1 MFTSAVGG
9 VVVGAA
15 GAADASSA
23 ETADYRMD
31 VTGTLTTGDWYVD
44 RFGYHDNYTFY
55 GESGDN
61 VTAALRQTVG
71 EDENVQ
77 ELQLWLVA
85 PSGEIETSESL
96 RLKYDPYQNISVDTA
111 LDETGTYTLVAGTTN
126 DDPNFDYRLRLRER
140 LATADTVAYGDRVD
154 GAVTATDAF
163 SDGAGT
169 GGDDLPV
176 LRGYH
181 DVYAFDGV
189 EGDNVTAELRQTVGE
204 DETAE
209 RLVLKMIA
217 PSGEVE
223 TVEQLDIEYDPYQNI
238 SVDTSLDET
247 GTYRLV
253 VTGGTVTGTFDYELR
268 FHRPFEPNEAIAYG
282 DRVSGAITKSDAF
295 SVYSG
300 SDRDDIP
307 VLEGYHDVY
316 TFEGEVGENV
326 TAELR
331 QTTGTDE
338 PAEPILLKLVGPDGG
353 IEAVD
358 QHDLEYDAYQN
369 VSVDTSL
376 DANGTYRLVVSSAR
390 VTDTF
395 DYELRFHRP
404 FEPNEAIAY
413 GDRVSGAITK
423 SDAFSVYS
431 GSDRDDIPVLEGYH
445 DVYTFEGEV
454 GDNVTAELRQTTGTD
469 EPAEPI
475 LLKLVGPDGGI
486 EAVDQHDLEYDAY
499 QNVSVDTSLDAN
511 GTYRLVVTSARVT
524 DTFDYQ
530 LRLHR
535 SLATGDSLAYGDR
548 VSGAITKSDAFSV
561 YSGSD
566 RDDIPVLEGY
576 HDIYTFEGEVGE
588 NVTAELRQTTGTDEP
603 AEPILLKLVAPSGEV
618 EAVEQHDLEYDPN
631 LNISLDSS
639 LDETGIYRLV
649 VTSAEVTD
657 TFDYRLR
664 LHERLATNETL
675 AYGDRVTG
683 AVTTADDFSDVDG
696 TDDGLPTLD
705 GYHDVYA
712 VEGEAGENVSA
723 VLEQTGSGSAEAI
736 TLKLVAPSGD
746 LEAVDQYDLQYD
758 SDNSVGVDTALEET
772 GRYKLVVEGIQ
783 LTDTFEYALNV
794 TGPAPEPTTPPTAAL
809 SVSPA
814 TATVGETVTFE
825 AEAST
830 DTDGSVV
837 EYAWDFDGD
846 GTVDRTTTTAT
857 VTHDYGASGDYAAS
871 VTVTDGDGLTDSTS
885 ETVTVEAANQI
896 PDDAVY
902 EPGSVA
908 AEFDADTDG
917 RISIGELATAA
928 ETFASGELRISGLA
942 TIAEA
947 FAAS

>member
-1 MFTSAVGG
+1 LSGSDPFVTISCPGRTDSVSLLVVLLVFTSAAGG
-9 VVVGAA
+9 VVVGTAD
-15 GAADASSA
+15 AADASSA

-31 VTGTLTTGDWYVD
+31 VSGTLTTGDWYVD

-77 ELQLWLVA
+77 ELRLWLVA
-85 PSGEIETSESL
+85 PSGEIEASESL
-96 RLKYDPYQNISVDTA
+96 RLKYDSYRNISVDTA
-111 LDETGTYTLVAGTTN
+111 LDETGTYTLVAGTTS

-140 LATADTVAYGDRVD
+140 LATADTVAYGDRID

-223 TVEQLDIEYDPYQNI
+223 TVEQLDLEYDPYQNI

-282 DRVSGAITKSDAF
+282 DRIDGAVTKADAF

-300 SDRDDIP
+300 D
-307 VLEGYHDVY
+307 
-316 TFEGEVGENV
+316 
-326 TAELR
+326 
-331 QTTGTDE
+331 
-338 PAEPILLKLVGPDGG
+338 
-353 IEAVD
+353 
-358 QHDLEYDAYQN
+358 
-369 VSVDTSL
+369 
-376 DANGTYRLVVSSAR
+376 
-390 VTDTF
+390 
-395 DYELRFHRP
+395 
-404 FEPNEAIAY
+404 
-413 GDRVSGAITK
+413 
-423 SDAFSVYS
+423 
-431 GSDRDDIPVLEGYH
+431 DRDDIPVLEGYH

-454 GDNVTAELRQTTGTD
+454 GDNVTAELRQTVGTD

-475 LLKLVGPDGGI
+475 LLKLVGPDGAI

-524 DTFDYQ
+524 DTFDYE
-530 LRLHR
+530 LRFHR
-535 SLATGDSLAYGDR
+535 PFEPNEAIAYGDR
-548 VSGAITKSDAFSV
+548 IDGAVTKADAFSV
-561 YSGSD
+561 YSGDD

-576 HDIYTFEGEVGE
+576 HDVYTFEGELGE
-588 NVTAELRQTTGTDEP
+588 NVTAELRQTRRTDGS

-618 EAVEQHDLEYDPN
+618 EAVDQHDLEYDPN

-639 LDETGIYRLV
+639 LDETGTYRLV

-712 VEGEAGENVSA
+712 VEGETGENVTA

-736 TLKLVAPSGD
+736 TLKLIAPSGD

-758 SDNSVGVDTALEET
+758 SDNSVSVDTALEET

-794 TGPAPEPTTPPTAAL
+794 TGPAPDPTTPPTAAL

-814 TATVGETVTFE
+814 TATVDETVTFD
-825 AEAST
+825 AGAAT

-846 GTVDRTTTTAT
+846 GTVDRTTATAT
-857 VTHDYGASGDYAAS
+857 VTHRYGASGDYAAS
-871 VTVTDGDGLTDSTS
+871 VTVTDDDGLTDSAS

-908 AEFDADTDG
+908 AEFDTDTDG
-917 RISIGELATAA
+917 RISITELSTAA
-928 ETFASGELRISGLA
+928 EAFASGDLRVTELA